1 MTDSE
6 RKAKHEE
13 TPEEV
18 SREVPEDPAAEGKT
32 EARRKEGARDDE
44 LPGDELP
51 GDVLPD
57 DVLSGDM
64 TPGDMAPTDMTPED
78 VADLEEGFDAAEDA
92 LEAEL
97 RKALDE
103 NATLRDQLMRAL
115 ADAENTRRRAHRE
128 REDAARFGISKFAR
142 DLITVADNLKRALE
156 AAPEREGLPDAVKSL
171 IDGVEATEKEL
182 AGVFERHGLEPVDP
196 TGESFDPNLHQAM
209 FEVPGT
215 GQPAGTVVQTVAL
228 GYTLNGRLLRP
239 AMVGVAKA

>member
-6 RKAKHEE
+6 RKAKQQE

-18 SREVPEDPAAEGKT
+18 SAEAPETPVSEDKAEEKA
-32 EARRKEGARDDE
+32 EARREE
-44 LPGDELP
+44 
-51 GDVLPD
+51 
-57 DVLSGDM
+57 M
-64 TPGDMAPTDMTPED
+64 TSED
-78 VADLEEGFDAAEDA
+78 IADLEEGFDAAEDA

-97 RKALDE
+97 RKAIDE

-142 DLITVADNLKRALE
+142 DLLTVADNLKRALE

-215 GQPAGTVVQTVAL
+215 DKPAGTVVQTMAL
-228 GYTLNGRLLRP
+228 GYTLNGRLVRP
-239 AMVGVAKA
+239 AMVGVAKG